1 MNADPRDLFVS
12 LNPVGLDERELVKD
26 STGFADMRTHNDYLL
41 FLAGYKAATVD
52 GEDREFQRHRPM
64 NAEGCKPET
73 DILLSGMPCMGAA
86 VGRHLNKAEGCK
98 PDLNIHHVESATPTT
113 TSKIASVENELTMAQ
128 VGLLAAVRAAY
139 PVGSRLRVRVGHNTT
154 EVVVKGH
161 IAAWWSRPGYI
172 EATNPKTGKSR
183 TFHHGAIIEAL
194 P

>member
-1 MNADPRDLFVS
+1 MNTDPRDVFVS
-12 LNPVGLDERELVKD
+12 LNPLGLGERELEKD
-26 STGFADMRTHNDYLL
+26 STGFADMRTHNDYLV

-73 DILLSGMPCMGAA
+73 VILLSGMPCTGAA
-86 VGRHLNKAEGCK
+86 VGRCLNKAEGCK
-98 PDLNIHHVESATPTT
+98 PDLNIHPVKSASPPTN
-113 TSKIASVENELTMAQ
+113 SKIATAENELTMAQ

-139 PVGSRLRVRVGHNTT
+139 PVGSRLRIRVGHNTT
-154 EVVVKGH
+154 EVVVIGH

-172 EATNPKTGKSR
+172 KATNPKTGKSR
-183 TFHHGAIIEAL
+183 TFHHRAVIEAL